1 MGLLQVDLDNF
12 RSINGRS
19 ARASATSPGSSP
31 TGCDLVDRHVEVG
44 RIGVDEFLVVVSGE
58 GPSLA
63 FDTRLRRLAEEVQ
76 RRIEQPLGIEDL
88 DLRLDASV
96 GIARWPVD
104 GDGADLL
111 QAVGRALTSAR
122 KEGRRQI
129 RFHERSTDE
138 PARAG
143 LALDRDLR
151 LAAAQR
157 GLEVLYQPIIVLR
170 TGAVAASTLATT
182 SCHGRRSTS
191 RPSRRRTSHTTVSRP
206 SSWRIRGSS

>member
-1 MGLLQVDLDNF
+1 GCLGADRFSSGV
-12 RSINGRS
+12 RGERPSI
-19 ARASATSPGSSP
+19 AIA
-31 TGCDLVDRHVEVG
+31 
-44 RIGVDEFLVVVSGE
+44 
-58 GPSLA
+58 
-63 FDTRLRRLAEEVQ
+63 TRLRRLAEEVQ

-88 DLRLDASV
+88 ALRLDASV

-143 LALDRDLR
+143 LALARDLR
-151 LAAAQR
+151 LAAAPR
-157 GLEVLYQPIIVLR
+157 GLEAPYPPTIDLR
-170 TGAVAASTLATT
+170 TGEVAAAEALVRW
-182 SCHGRRSTS
+182 HH
-191 RPSRRRTSHTTVSRP
+191 PE
-206 SSWRIRGSS
+206 

>member
-1 MGLLQVDLDNF
+1 MKEF
-12 RSINGRS
+12 
-19 ARASATSPGSSP
+19 
-31 TGCDLVDRHVEVG
+31 VDRHVEVG

-157 GLEVLYQPIIVLR
+157 GLEVDRITGTPRVHGSPLHGLR
-170 TGAVAASTLATT
+170 ARVGLELLARDALDSQAHAVAGDAVADGRFGHDGGRADPKLEPAGTGADV
-182 SCHGRRSTS
+182 
-191 RPSRRRTSHTTVSRP
+191 
-206 SSWRIRGSS
+206 